1 MEQFRIKWINYN
13 KEEVFFN
20 ENATLEDI
28 VLTEDK
34 FAWFNLSGLSDLEKT
49 KEFVD
54 HFGIDQL
61 LHNEVLNFS
70 NRPTYF
76 DMEEYFFF
84 SLKIFQIEDDY
95 LDGENIAILLGKNAV
110 FSFKEKPGNQFE
122 KVYERLLMPG
132 TKIRSLGSDFL
143 FIRLIESV
151 VGRYREMI
159 DGYEDKLEELEDQ
172 IFEEEEIGSIKT
184 IYTNR
189 KNLRFFRRY
198 IVALREALIGVL
210 NEDEQLIKKKNLV
223 YVEQLLVQVNLI
235 KDLSDGLIEGYNG
248 LVDAIEAH
256 NNNRLNQIMK
266 VLTILSSIF
275 IPLGFLAGV
284 YGMNFEK
291 MPGTA
296 NPNGFYLLCTAM
308 GLISLGMLYYFR
320 RKRWL

>member
-95 LDGENIAILLGKNAV
+95 LEGENIAILLGKNAV